1 MPGTRRQPAP
11 QPSSPN
17 FLRSS
22 VDWVR
27 SGWNNM
33 SSKDRKTV
41 MCAAALAVAFG
52 GGIGVGASLG
62 GEQKHASRIDL
73 SDCPAGYESGSIV
86 KRQAAVVH
94 RLGELEI
101 ILANA
106 VERNDNGKLLSD
118 ALDRVE
124 DLADKDAVDAMC
136 VSQDEN
142 HPGRILLSP
151 EAERLAG
158 QLDALGVEGFGD
170 SIKRTS

>member
-1 MPGTRRQPAP
+1 MPCRRNAP
-11 QPSSPN
+11 QPSQSPN
-17 FLRSS
+17 VLQTSR
-22 VDWVR
+22 DWLNQR
-27 SGWNNM
+27 WDNLSPRGRITLIGTTAM
-33 SSKDRKTV
+33 
-41 MCAAALAVAFG
+41 VAMFG
-52 GGIGVGASLG
+52 FGVSVGASLD
-62 GEQKHASRIDL
+62 GESKKASRIDL